1 MSQQRLN
8 LARRPFV
15 DSRPANALVGFFLLV
30 TLALTYFSMRTVTR
44 YFDDSEKTRLE
55 IADLRAEIETLEKKK
70 LSGEATLARFDFG
83 ALGESV
89 EEANIILKQRA
100 FSWTRFLTRLEKVL
114 PGEVRVASIRLSRE
128 TAAKGEGGTR
138 KMSQGALFDEG
149 VEITL
154 ELIAR
159 DTDAVPKLVRAFYAS
174 EFFDAPEPKSE
185 DGTDPAGKRI
195 QMSVTYQDAGKKKS

>member
-15 DSRPANALVGFFLLV
+15 DTRPANALVGFFLIA
-30 TLALTYFSMRTVTR
+30 TLTLTYFSMRTVTR

-55 IADLRAEIETLEKKK
+55 IAGLRAEIETLEKKK

-83 ALGESV
+83 ALGATV
-89 EEANIILKQRA
+89 DEANMILKQRA
-100 FSWTRFLTRLEKVL
+100 FSWTRFLTRLERVL
-114 PGEVRVASIRLSRE
+114 PGEVRVASIRLSRGK
-128 TAAKGEGGTR
+128 TAKSEGDSRTFA
-138 KMSQGALFDEG
+138 QGALFDEG
-149 VEITL
+149 VEIAL
-154 ELIAR
+154 DLVAR

-174 EFFDAPEPKSE
+174 EFFDVPRPQSE

-195 QMSVTYQDAGKKKS
+195 VMNVTYLDAGKKKP